1 MSFLD
6 KFKRPKEEGAEPEQ
20 QVIETP
26 VMPIGEKEITEAAQ
40 TLRDYKAGKARLEA
54 KIVQNEQ
61 WWKLRHWEVM
71 KTQSDADR
79 RIEPASAWLFNV
91 IASRHAD
98 AMDNYPEPNVLPREE
113 SDAPA
118 AKALTAILPVVMEQN
133 EFEETYN
140 EAWWYKLKH
149 GASVYGTFWDNSKQ
163 GGLGDITIRK
173 IDLLNLFWEPG
184 ITDIQR
190 SKNVFHCEL
199 VDNEMLEEQYPQL
212 KGTLGGSSSEVA
224 QYLYDDQVPTIN
236 KSTVVD
242 WYYKRNGVLHFCK
255 FVNQTVLFADENEPE
270 NYPNGFYNH
279 GRYPFELDVLYPME
293 GTIGGMGFIDIG
305 RDPQMYVDM
314 LDQAILSNAMSNAA
328 PRYFIRG
335 DEQTISEE
343 EFLDTSKPF
352 VHTNGNLGEDA
363 IRPIDGKSLNGIY
376 VTVRNNKIQELKETS
391 GNTDASQGI
400 TTSVTT
406 ASGIASLQ
414 EAAGKL
420 VRDMIKTSYRAYARI
435 CYLCIELIRQFYDEG
450 RSFRIIG
457 ETGDI
462 SYQQFSN
469 AMIAPQQQGNDFG
482 RDLGSRLPVFDI
494 KVSAQKAS
502 PYTKASQNETAL
514 NFYKLG
520 FFNPQMADQAIACLQ
535 MMDFDR
541 KDQVLKAV
549 QQNGG
554 MFQQMMMMQQQI
566 AQLTQIIDSMR
577 GTNHTA
583 AVEQNA
589 KQTIS
594 NNTKMPSGGGE
605 VEKGSKDAYREKA
618 AQKTAAA
625 FSPT

>member
-1 MSFLD
+1 MSISD
-6 KFKRPKEEGAEPEQ
+6 K
-20 QVIETP
+20 IEKAP
-26 VMPIGEKEITEAAQ
+26 DLPIGEKEIAEAAQ
-40 TLRDYKAGKARLEA
+40 ILQEYKRGKARLEA

-71 KTQSDADR
+71 KSESEEDQ
-79 RIEPASAWLFNV
+79 RIEPASAWLFNT

-98 AMDNYPEPNVLPREE
+98 AMDNYPEPNVLPREQ
-113 SDAPA
+113 SDEPA
-118 AKALTAILPVVMEQN
+118 AKALSAILPVVMEQN
-133 EFEETYN
+133 EFEDTYSN
-140 EAWWYKLKH
+140 AWWYKLKH
-149 GASVYGTFWDNSKQ
+149 GASVYGAFWDNTKLN
-163 GGLGDITIRK
+163 GLGDITIRE

-190 SKNVFHCEL
+190 SRNVFHCEL
-199 VDNEMLEEQYPQL
+199 VDNNLLEEQYPQL
-212 KGTLGGSSSEVA
+212 KDTLGGSSTEVA
-224 QYLYDDQVPTIN
+224 QYLYDDQVSTAN

-242 WYYKRNGVLHFCK
+242 WYYKRGGLLHYCK
-255 FVNQTVLFADENEPE
+255 FVNNTVLFADENEPKQ
-270 NYPNGFYNH
+270 YHAGFYRH
-279 GRYPFELDVLYPME
+279 GRYPFVLDVLYPVE
-293 GTIGGMGFIDIG
+293 GTIGGMGFIDIE
-305 RDPQMYVDM
+305 RDPQMYVDL

-328 PRYFIRG
+328 PRYFVRG
-335 DEQTISEE
+335 DEQTINEA
-343 EFLDTSKPF
+343 EFLDLAKPF

-363 IRPIDGKSLNGIY
+363 VRPIEGKSLNGIY

-420 VRDMIKTSYRAYARI
+420 VRDMIKTSYRTYARL
-435 CYLCIELIRQFYDEG
+435 CYLCIELMRQFYDEQ

-457 ETGDI
+457 DNGDI

-469 AMIAPQQQGNDFG
+469 AMIAPQAQGTDFG
-482 RDLGSRLPVFDI
+482 TDMGERLPVFDI
-494 KVSAQKAS
+494 RVSAQKTS

-554 MFQQMMMMQQQI
+554 MFRQMMMMQQQI
-566 AQLTQIIDSMR
+566 VELTRIIDAMR
-577 GTNHTA
+577 GTDHAETA
-583 AVEQNA
+583 EESAR
-589 KQTIS
+589 QTIA
-594 NNTKMPSGGGE
+594 NNTVTPAGDVKT
-605 VEKGSKDAYREKA
+605 GSQKDAYREKA
-618 AQKTAAA
+618 AGKTAAA